1 MHFLWLVS
9 LTLDTGIDVL
19 IQCQKNIS
27 SNTHLTS
34 RDGEMT
40 PQAVSKVLVRELDW
54 THDSLNED
62 TQNAFHWRQ
71 NDKELMQQVKFIVA
85 ADGKYQNQDLYLQGV
100 EGEGMGRGS
109 NLDTNIQI
117 GIF

>member
-9 LTLDTGIDVL
+9 LTLDTGSDVL

-34 RDGEMT
+34 RDGKMT
-40 PQAVSKVLVRELDW
+40 PEAESKVLVRELDW
-54 THDSLNED
+54 THDSLIED

-85 ADGKYQNQDLYLQGV
+85 ADGKY
-100 EGEGMGRGS
+100 
-109 NLDTNIQI
+109 
-117 GIF
+117 